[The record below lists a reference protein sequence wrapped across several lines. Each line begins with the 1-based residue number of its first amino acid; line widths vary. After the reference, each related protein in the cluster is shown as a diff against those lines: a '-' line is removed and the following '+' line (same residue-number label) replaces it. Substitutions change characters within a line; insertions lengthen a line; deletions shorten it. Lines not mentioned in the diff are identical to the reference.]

1 VGHLRVGLDGRAFSS
16 PAAGVRRYVGGLVP
30 ALRALGAAL
39 EVVVL
44 GGSREAVPAGLEYV
58 AEPMHPPTNLG
69 WTLVGLPLAARR
81 GRIDVLHAPAYT
93 APIGLRTPVVV
104 TVHDVSYE
112 RHPEWYPYR
121 RDRLRRAF
129 YRASARAAAQVL
141 TDSTFSQSEI
151 HAAYGIPLDRISVVP
166 LGVAPRFGSDSGRS
180 RGGSS
185 DGNSDGNSDGGLAAP
200 DGALPIA
207 APFVLHVG
215 DLHARRNLGVVLD
228 AVLAL
233 RRRGGAAEQ
242 LTLVLAGEDRG
253 LLALLRE
260 RAAAGG
266 SATALTALGVVSDAR
281 LEALYREATAL
292 VYPSLYE
299 GFGLPVLEAMS
310 RGTPVLASSAAS
322 IPEVL
327 GDAGMLIDPMD
338 VGAWTRA
345 LAEVVGSPARRTAMQ
360 AAGKARAAGFTW
372 DRTARATLDVYQ
384 KVARR

>member
-30 ALRALGAAL
+30 ALRALGAPL
-39 EVVVL
+39 DVVVL
-44 GGSREAVPAGLEYV
+44 GGSRDAAPPGIEYV

-69 WTLVGLPLAARR
+69 WTLVGLALAARR
-81 GRIDVLHAPAYT
+81 ARVDVLHAPAYT

-121 RDRLRRAF
+121 RDGLRRAF

-151 HAAYGIPLDRISVVP
+151 HAAYGIPLDRISIVP
-166 LGVAPRFGSDSGRS
+166 LGVVPRFGDSEDGDGPRDVVAS
-180 RGGSS
+180 HGG
-185 DGNSDGNSDGGLAAP
+185 P
-200 DGALPIA
+200 PVA

-233 RRRGGAAEQ
+233 RRRGGAAAR
-242 LTLVLAGEDRG
+242 LTLVLAGTDRG
-253 LLALLRE
+253 LLAQLQA
-260 RAAAGG
+260 RAEAAG
-266 SATALTALGVVSDAR
+266 SAPALTVLGVVSDAR
-281 LEALYREATAL
+281 LEALYRQATAL

-299 GFGLPVLEAMS
+299 GFGLPVLEAMA
-310 RGTPVLASSAAS
+310 RGTPVLASRAAS
-322 IPEVL
+322 MPEVL
-327 GDAGMLIDPMD
+327 GEAGMLIDPVD
-338 VGAWTRA
+338 VHAWIDA
-345 LAEVVGSPARRTAMQ
+345 LAEVIGSPDRRAAMK
-360 AAGKARAAGFTW
+360 AAGMARAAGFTW
-372 DRTARATLDVYQ
+372 ERTARATLDVYQ
-384 KVARR
+384 RVARR